1 MRRHAT
7 LLLFAT
13 ALAVRLVCLL
23 QLRDMP
29 TFDVPLVDGAN
40 YFRTAQAI
48 VAGDL
53 RGGSQVFWQPP
64 LYPYFLA
71 ALFALCGPSMPAVY
85 VAQSALGALSCLLVH
100 FIGRRLFS
108 FRAGVC
114 ASLLMAFY
122 GPLVHFDLQ
131 PLTPVLHVALALG
144 GLLMLLRAAGI
155 PEPAAAP
162 GRDWLGAGLLW
173 GLAAITTPNILLA
186 VPPAAAWAIG
196 RAARPRAGGSG
207 AGAPAQW
214 RLRPTAL
221 LLIGVMA
228 PVALVAARNL
238 AVARE
243 FVLISSNGGIN
254 FYIGNNPDYERTIR
268 IRPGGEF
275 ERLAQEP
282 ENLGIVG
289 AAGRSRYFA
298 ARALRFLTE
307 YPGQALRLYARKAL
321 ALLAGREIPRN
332 EDAYAYRRHSSLLA
346 LLLWRFGIAFPFG
359 LLAPL
364 ALAGA
369 IAVPAPEETRPGR
382 RLLLMYAGAYALSI
396 LLFFPTDRYRLPL
409 VPILALFA
417 GWLLASTGGVW
428 KRPAVAAAVGCGLLL
443 FNLDALRPRESWPE
457 EEALNQAYAL
467 RARGRVEEAKAAYR
481 RALALNPRRLDPHNA
496 LAALAAQEGRWDE
509 AAEHY
514 RALVALAPD
523 FAEARRNLGQA
534 HLALGDREAARREW
548 MIAVGLAPGAGLALA
563 DLCLSYLDE
572 GFAVAAEPFC
582 ERAAK
587 ARPDLPETRF
597 ALGLVARALRQR
609 DLARAELTEAARL
622 FPPGSEGRRRAEEI
636 LERMKRRDE
645 GVKDRETSDGTRR

>member
-1 MRRHAT
+1 MRRHAA
-7 LLLFAT
+7 LLLFVT
-13 ALAVRLVCLL
+13 ALLVRLLCLA

-40 YFRTAQAI
+40 YFRTAEAI
-48 VAGDL
+48 AAGDL
-53 RGGSQVFWQPP
+53 RGGTRVFWQPP

-71 ALFALCGPSMPAVY
+71 AVITLLGPSMTAIYAV
-85 VAQSALGALSCLLVH
+85 QSALGALSCLLAH

-114 ASLLMAFY
+114 ASLVMAFY
-122 GPLVHFDLQ
+122 GPLIHFDLQ
-131 PLTPVLHVALALG
+131 PLTPVLHVALVLG
-144 GLLMLLRAAGI
+144 GLLMMLRAAGV
-155 PEPAAAP
+155 PAPALAP
-162 GRDWLGAGLLW
+162 GRDWLVAGVLW
-173 GLAAITTPNILLA
+173 GLAAIATPNILLA

-196 RAARPRAGGSG
+196 RAARAGRPG
-207 AGAPAQW
+207 AGAMTGS
-214 RLRPTAL
+214 RLRPAAL
-221 LLIGVMA
+221 FLIGVAA
-228 PVALVAARNL
+228 PIALVAARNL

-243 FVLISSNGGIN
+243 LVLISSNGGIN
-254 FYIGNNPDYERTIR
+254 FFIGNNPDYDRTIR

-282 ENLGIVG
+282 ENLGIVS

-298 ARALRFLTE
+298 ARGLRFVSE
-307 YPGQALRLYARKAL
+307 YPGQALRLYARKTRE
-321 ALLAGREIPRN
+321 LLAGREIPRN

-359 LLAPL
+359 ILAPL

-382 RLLLMYAGAYALSI
+382 RLLLVYAGAYALSI

-409 VPILALFA
+409 VPVLALFA
-417 GWLLASTGGVW
+417 GQSLGSFPSAWKKPALAICS
-428 KRPAVAAAVGCGLLL
+428 GLLL
-443 FNLDALRPRESWPE
+443 FNLDALQPRETWPE
-457 EEALNQAYAL
+457 EEALNLAYAL
-467 RARGRVEEAKAAYR
+467 RAKGRIEEAKAEYR

-534 HLALGDREAARREW
+534 YLALGDREAARREW
-548 MIAVGLAPGAGLALA
+548 RIAVGLAPGAGLALA

-572 GFAVAAEPFC
+572 GFAVAAEPYC
-582 ERAAK
+582 ERAARD
-587 ARPDLPETRF
+587 RPDLPETRF
-597 ALGLVARALRQR
+597 ALGLVARALRRR
-609 DLARAELTEAARL
+609 DLARAELSEAARL

-636 LERMKRRDE
+636 LERMRRRDP
-645 GVKDRETSDGTRR
+645 GVKDRETPEGPRR